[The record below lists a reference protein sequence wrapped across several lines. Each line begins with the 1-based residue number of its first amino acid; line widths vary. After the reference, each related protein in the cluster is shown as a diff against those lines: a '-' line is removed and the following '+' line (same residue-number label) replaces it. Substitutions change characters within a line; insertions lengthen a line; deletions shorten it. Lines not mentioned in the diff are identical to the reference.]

1 MILTMMFEGYLVD
14 IVLYLYSSK
23 DNKEV
28 VSQCFYLDLSSCDD
42 IAIGAISI
50 LTVIHFDS

>member
-1 MILTMMFEGYLVD
+1 MMFENCLVG

-28 VSQCFYLDLSSCDD
+28 VSRCFCPNLPSYDD
-42 IAIGAISI
+42 IAIEAISVP
-50 LTVIHFDS
+50 TVVHFDS

>member
-1 MILTMMFEGYLVD
+1 MILIIIFGDCLVD

-28 VSQCFYLDLSSCDD
+28 VSLCFCHNLPNYDN
-42 IAIGAISI
+42 IAIGAIGVP
-50 LTVIHFDS
+50 TVTLFDS

>member
-1 MILTMMFEGYLVD
+1 MMFEDCLVG

-28 VSQCFYLDLSSCDD
+28 VSQCFSLDLPNCDNV
-42 IAIGAISI
+42 AIGAIGI
-50 LTVIHFDS
+50 PTVAYFDS